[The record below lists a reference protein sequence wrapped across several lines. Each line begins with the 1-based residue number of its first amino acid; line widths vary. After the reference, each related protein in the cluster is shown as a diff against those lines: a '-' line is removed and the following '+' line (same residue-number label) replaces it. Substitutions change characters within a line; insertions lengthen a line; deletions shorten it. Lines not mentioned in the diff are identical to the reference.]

1 MLSLSKINNNKL
13 NMIERKWLKLR
24 KNIRIYPELWDRR
37 LALSK
42 LKRERSS
49 WMMWSMMKN

>member
-1 MLSLSKINNNKL
+1 MLSLSKIKIL
-13 NMIERKWLKLR
+13 KITMIERKWVKLK

-37 LALSK
+37 LVLSK
-42 LKRERSS
+42 IIRERSS

>member
-42 LKRERSS
+42 LKRELSS